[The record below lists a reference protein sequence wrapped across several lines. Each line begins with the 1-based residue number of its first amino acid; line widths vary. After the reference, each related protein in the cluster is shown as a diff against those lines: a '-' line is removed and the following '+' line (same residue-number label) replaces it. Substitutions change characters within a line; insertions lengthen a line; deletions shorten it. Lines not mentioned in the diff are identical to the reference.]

1 MDCKKIVSVF
11 SGKDSAELMF
21 FEFLDE
27 FLRDMTVGPS
37 TKRGHE
43 TKKNKFYVFLGN
55 KDIRFKDIDYDLLK
69 RYRRYLDDEGVKS
82 ANRYLKF
89 IKRVYDVAVESDKFM
104 PKSNPFKSFLF
115 DKSIKGDTLNR
126 NLSNEQVA
134 KLLRM
139 DSSNVNGR
147 SLKNTVIDFWK
158 FCFYMRGINL
168 IDIAVLSPKDVK
180 GDYLVFTREKL
191 KTKTKRRQ
199 KVRIFPEARAIIDKY
214 LNSKNDFVFPILK
227 NGSDKDLNKKDHILY
242 LSKLST
248 VNRNLKLVGE
258 EIELDFVMTTM
269 SARYSFINVAK
280 QLEIPFLYLQEFVG
294 HSTRS
299 TTDIYMD
306 VFPQEKIDEYH
317 RNVIDSVLL
326 LEEREEG
333 KDKA

>member
-1 MDCKKIVSVF
+1 MCFLTNF
-11 SGKDSAELMF
+11 SLTRLWDLQ
-21 FEFLDE
+21 
-27 FLRDMTVGPS
+27 R
-37 TKRGHE
+37 RGDRRQ
-43 TKKNKFYVFLGN
+43 KNKFYKFLGN

-69 RYRRYLDDEGVKS
+69 RYRRNLDDQGVES

-89 IKRVYDVAVESDKFM
+89 IKRVYDVAVESDKFI

-115 DKSIKGDTLNR
+115 DKSMKGDTLNR

-134 KLLRM
+134 KVLRM
-139 DSSNVNGR
+139 DSSNVKGR
-147 SLKNTVIDFWK
+147 SLKNTAIDFWK
-158 FCFYMRGINL
+158 SCFYMRGINL

-191 KTKTKRRQ
+191 KTKTKRKQ
-199 KVRIFPEARAIIDKY
+199 KVRIFPEARGIIEKY
-214 LNSKNDFVFPILK
+214 LNSKNDFVFPILE
-227 NGSDKDLNKKDHILY
+227 NGENKDVNMKVFDSY
-242 LSKLST
+242 RSKLNT

-258 EIELDFVMTTM
+258 EIELDFVMTNM

-317 RNVIDSVLL
+317 RKVIDSVLL

-333 KDKA
+333 RG